1 MTKNCIM
8 FFLGI
13 ANFIFLSHL
22 SYIIAEKKVRVY
34 RSRQF
39 WLLIDGLLI
48 SLYLTIWYMSTPI
61 SGYPSYFY
69 W

>member
-1 MTKNCIM
+1 MLV
-8 FFLGI
+8 LGI

-22 SYIIAEKKVRVY
+22 SYIIAERKTSFY
-34 RSRQF
+34 RSTQF
-39 WLLIDGLLI
+39 WMLVDGLLI

-61 SGYPSYFY
+61 SCPGFY